1 MSAALAAGTTSTA
14 STSRDSKTM
23 RVPDKAIVASLQRS
37 FVRRRMQLQAK
48 IVIEKLASYERN
60 LIDDEQLYI
69 YSYSGGFRPGRNA
82 NV

>member
-1 MSAALAAGTTSTA
+1 
-14 STSRDSKTM
+14 
-23 RVPDKAIVASLQRS
+23 V
-37 FVRRRMQLQAK
+37 QAK

-69 YSYSGGFRPGRNA
+69 YRYSGGFRAGREA